1 MFGSHQ
7 TAEALATFERALPAE
22 VTAEGRK
29 PVSRA
34 AFLRVVSNELLE
46 LITYG
51 PTYRRAVADNLRTA
65 LRMFKDG
72 RGEEFAYWLDQTL
85 DATAA
90 LRGTA
95 SAEYDAGETYVTAT
109 SWGVSYPFGGG
120 EPGVTLK
127 VYDWD
132 EDAVNEMGGK
142 GVLIRHPVHNGL
154 WFATDAEAKDYAL
167 RYGLIKLYVREV
179 VAA

>member
-22 VTAEGRK
+22 ATAEGRE

-51 PTYRRAVADNLRTA
+51 PTYQRAVADNLRTA

-85 DATAA
+85 DGAAA
-90 LRGTA
+90 LRGTRD
-95 SAEYDAGETYVTAT
+95 AEHDAGETYVTAT

-120 EPGVTLK
+120 KPGVTLN

-132 EDAVNEMGGK
+132 DDVVNDMGGK
-142 GVLIRHPVHNGL
+142 GVLIRHPVHDGL
-154 WFATDAEAKDYAL
+154 WFADMAEAQGYAL
-167 RYGLIKLYVREV
+167 RYGLIKRYVRE
-179 VAA
+179 AAAA